1 MFPVFILPGPGSV
14 GLRVV
19 ELRDSEVTLTLTTL
33 PGRGPAHG
41 RQPPILQSPR
51 SSVGPP
57 FPSLSPSSST
67 QVCIS
72 LCRSSVF
79 SPITHS
85 HFWEIS
91 FALYLTLTFMSRVP
105 ASKKKKRKQSLAKDV
120 YVLIG
125 IFSPQPLPLS
135 ASPAPPSLHPVPP
148 ALHPTPPSG
157 LGFLLTDG
165 RAVGTPSLKQH
176 LIAVFCSWTSKLGLR
191 HCTGVPAARALGER
205 R

>member
-1 MFPVFILPGPGSV
+1 MCVFPVFILPGPGSV

-105 ASKKKKRKQSLAKDV
+105 ASKKKKEKKTVLGQRCICFDWDLLPSTLAP
-120 YVLIG
+120 LG
-125 IFSPQPLPLS
+125 QPRPSLS
-135 ASPAPPSLHPVPP
+135 APRPSRSAPHPSLRPR
-148 ALHPTPPSG
+148 LSLDRWEGSG
-157 LGFLLTDG
+157 HSLFKTTFNRRFLFLDIKAG
-165 RAVGTPSLKQH
+165 A
-176 LIAVFCSWTSKLGLR
+176 
-191 HCTGVPAARALGER
+191 
-205 R
+205 